1 MSLLPGTQAPQLLV
15 KTVDNDVWELS
26 KQNPVNFV
34 LIIFY
39 RGLHCPICATYLQDF
54 DKNIKEFN
62 SRGISVISV
71 SGDDKMR
78 AEYAKTTWN
87 IQSLQIGYGQSLS
100 SMRDWGLY
108 VSTSIKDSEPAVFAE
123 PALFLIKPSGEIFYA
138 ALTSAPWGRPP
149 VSEILQGVDYVIANN
164 TPTRCIA

>member
-1 MSLLPGTQAPQLLV
+1 
-15 KTVDNDVWELS
+15 
-26 KQNPVNFV
+26 
-34 LIIFY
+34 
-39 RGLHCPICATYLQDF
+39 
-54 DKNIKEFN
+54 
-62 SRGISVISV
+62 
-71 SGDDKMR
+71 MR

-138 ALTSAPWGRPP
+138 ALTSAPWGRPLT
-149 VSEILQGVDYVIANN
+149 SDILQGVDYVMANN
-164 TPTRCIA
+164 TPTRGIA

>member
-1 MSLLPGTQAPQLLV
+1 MSLLPGTQAPQLIV
-15 KTVDNDVWELS
+15 KTIDNDVWQLS

-39 RGLHCPICATYLQDF
+39 RGLHCPICATYLQGF
-54 DKNIKEFN
+54 DRNIKEFDT
-62 SRGISVISV
+62 RGISAISV
-71 SGDDKMR
+71 SGDDKIR
-78 AEYAKTTWN
+78 AEDAQATWN

-108 VSTSIKDSEPAVFAE
+108 VSTSIKESEPAVFAE
-123 PALFLIKPSGEIFYA
+123 PALFLIKPSGKIFYA

-149 VSEILQGVDYVIANN
+149 ISDILQGVDYVIANN
-164 TPTRCIA
+164 TPARGIA